1 MQQSTPHR
9 LDFAN
14 ALWLQGLVR
23 FAEALMMQQHSD
35 MAATLYTTLLL
46 GGDTGQQVE
55 ALQGLLRCWG
65 DACAHHRAAGDGCA
79 AGGGGL
85 RGRGSCALDGYDMY
99 DGEMD
104 EQRVVERLAGLSCGE
119 GNEGLRPARMVD
131 LLLAAGLEEGL
142 VVRFCEY
149 ILGGSGGGSGGQ
161 GCGLTGSG
169 GMGSGTGGYGGV
181 AGCGAGGLAAPGSS
195 CHAELLYRYTR
206 LRCGRLEGMV
216 ARRSTVSHGGVGNGE
231 KAAGSVGGGQAADA
245 EEGQGV
251 QEGGGRGGAGRG
263 RRLREVQRA
272 VCSGV
277 CALITLTGVRHPL
290 ARLLSAVSL
299 VLLAHPVGGG
309 GGKEGA
315 L

>member
-1 MQQSTPHR
+1 M
-9 LDFAN
+9 L
-14 ALWLQGLVR
+14 
-23 FAEALMMQQHSD
+23 QQHSD

-65 DACAHHRAAGDGCA
+65 DGCAHHSAGGGGA
-79 AGGGGL
+79 GGGGGGGL

-99 DGEMD
+99 DSEMD

-149 ILGGSGGGSGGQ
+149 ILGGAGGGSGGQ

-169 GMGSGTGGYGGV
+169 GLGSGAGANGGMAGGA
-181 AGCGAGGLAAPGSS
+181 AGACGLAAPGTS

-216 ARRSTVSHGGVGNGE
+216 ARRSTVSYGGVGSGE
-231 KAAGSVGGGQAADA
+231 KAAGSGGSGPAGDA
-245 EEGQGV
+245 EEGQGS
-251 QEGGGRGGAGRG
+251 QDGGGGGRAGRG

-277 CALITLTGVRHPL
+277 CALVTLTGVRHPL